1 MSGGVADLDKLIR
14 KGISSLKLRINDKTS
29 KDRGWQIHN
38 TKMRGKF
45 QYLRKR
51 VQ

>member
-29 KDRGWQIHN
+29 KDGD
-38 TKMRGKF
+38 GK
-45 QYLRKR
+45 YTTLR
-51 VQ
+51 